1 MMGIEGNLLVL
12 GKVNGLRI
20 PDDLILKN
28 STWIDVLHVS
38 GGGDVRVQGEVI
50 VNGLL
55 NDVPL
60 APLFQFTL
68 NEDQYLASNLKVNG
82 KKDCEVNSHRC
93 L

>member
-1 MMGIEGNLLVL
+1 MMDIQGNLLVL
-12 GKVNGLRI
+12 GKVNSLRI
-20 PDDLILKN
+20 PEDLILKN

-38 GGGDVRVQGEVI
+38 GGGDVRVDGEVI

-68 NEDQYLASNLKVNG
+68 NEDPYLGINLRVNG
-82 KKDCEVNSHRC
+82 KRC
-93 L
+93 CGEYSNH

>member
-1 MMGIEGNLLVL
+1 MMDIQGNLLVL
-12 GKVNGLRI
+12 GKVNSLRI
-20 PDDLILKN
+20 PEDLILKN

-38 GGGDVRVQGEVI
+38 GGGDVWVDGEVI

-68 NEDQYLASNLKVNG
+68 NEDPYLGINLRVNG
-82 KKDCEVNSHRC
+82 KRC
-93 L
+93 CGEYSNH